1 MSCAL
6 PFTLLLNAFDV
17 MCKVPKYILKRID
30 SMNKDMIRIA
40 DTRRKYMKK
49 SIVFV
54 CTGNTCRSPMAEA
67 LFKDIIKEKGGMD
80 EFEVS
85 SRGVYAFSG
94 DPSSRQAIEV
104 MKKEFGIDMQQHR
117 AKVLDGS
124 DIIGAYLVLTMTM
137 HHKDMILDIYP
148 EASDKIY
155 TIKEYAQVEDDTEF
169 DSDTDVEG
177 DTDISDPFGGDYQTY
192 KDCALEI
199 EELLIEV
206 LNRI

>member
-1 MSCAL
+1 
-6 PFTLLLNAFDV
+6 
-17 MCKVPKYILKRID
+17 
-30 SMNKDMIRIA
+30 
-40 DTRRKYMKK
+40 MKK

-177 DTDISDPFGGDYQTY
+177 DTDISDPFGGDYQIGR
-192 KDCALEI
+192 AH
-199 EELLIEV
+199 V
-206 LNRI
+206 